1 MANLA
6 HGELPAAQGFDWN
19 LSTYGEEL
27 LFLQAILFV
36 TISSFFY
43 LVSILQF

>member
-1 MANLA
+1 MANLV
-6 HGELPAAQGFDWN
+6 HGELPAAQAFDWN
-19 LSTYGEEL
+19 LGVYGEEL

-36 TISSFFY
+36 VIASFFN